1 MSSMS
6 NVPSLIR
13 LCCMRPAT
21 GLKPASARTAVSS
34 GAPAAIALAIAAR
47 ALRRLCRPGTGSA
60 RSAVP
65 TGVTTLQRVVS
76 TSAMICSAYT
86 SSPGCRPKRSTRRGA
101 ASASQIAE

>member
-6 NVPSLIR
+6 NVPSLIF

-21 GLKPASARTAVSS
+21 GLKPASARTALSS
-34 GAPAAIALAIAAR
+34 GTPAAMALAMAAS

-65 TGVTTLQRVVS
+65 TGVTTRQRVVF
-76 TSAMICSAYT
+76 TSARICSA
-86 SSPGCRPKRSTRRGA
+86 
-101 ASASQIAE
+101 